1 MNFSP
6 ETSIDFERLVK
17 SHGYDF
23 LDFGCSKGASLEWA
37 CKVLGGF
44 KGLGIDIDSRKVELT
59 VSKGFDACEFDIL
72 QIPNIKQVDF
82 VVLSHIL
89 ENIPDQSIAMRIVP
103 KACHI
108 SKKLALTKQSFLT
121 VTIIHSSTA

>member
-1 MNFSP
+1 MSLPCLRRIKGFWD
-6 ETSIDFERLVK
+6 TYLFADGQLTF
-17 SHGYDF
+17 
-23 LDFGCSKGASLEWA
+23 SKGL
-37 CKVLGGF
+37 
-44 KGLGIDIDSRKVELT
+44 
-59 VSKGFDACEFDIL
+59 DACEFDIL
-72 QIPNIKQVDF
+72 QTPDSKRVNF

-89 ENIPDQSIAMRIVP
+89 ERIPDQSIAMRIVP

>member
-6 ETSIDFERLVK
+6 ETLTDFERLVK

-72 QIPNIKQVDF
+72 QITNIKQVDF

-89 ENIPDQSIAMRIVP
+89 ENIPDQSIAMRIAP
-103 KACHI
+103 KALQI
-108 SKKLALTKQSFLT
+108 PKKLALTGSPF
-121 VTIIHSSTA
+121 